1 MRSMRAY
8 DFYSL
13 LQGDRFSLIYMG
25 EFDDDLTSLL
35 MRIQETSSDEG
46 RSTKKRVSYL
56 IAECFQNIIR
66 HTDEETDERAEFTRK
81 MFLMRNVKGTHYLAS
96 TNPVENDHVDPLI
109 NSIES
114 LKKLSE
120 EELKKLYLMALGNNV
135 LSEKGGGGLGLIEM
149 ARKTKNAP
157 QYHFKPINEEYSN
170 FFLQLVMDG
179 ESAEDKHVEVDDVVR
194 LYDEMVREN
203 IVLLRKGDF
212 SQESI
217 LPLFQLFE
225 SNLQLKK
232 EDLVF
237 KKKSLYILI
246 ELLQNMNRHAVP
258 VNGSKE
264 GLFMISME
272 DNSYTMETGN
282 FISNEDAE
290 SLKNHLESLQGLDK
304 IALAKRYKEQL
315 LNNSIHE
322 DQGAGIGIIEMF
334 RQSDGELKFEF
345 KKVDEKNSFVSLKAT
360 L

>member
-1 MRSMRAY
+1 
-8 DFYSL
+8 
-13 LQGDRFSLIYMG
+13 MG

-46 RSTKKRVSYL
+46 RSTKKRLSYL

-66 HTDEETDERAEFTRK
+66 HSDEETDEKVEFKSK
-81 MFLMRNVKGTHYLAS
+81 MFMMRQALGTHYLVS
-96 TNPVENDHVDPLI
+96 TNPVENNNIEYLKQTL
-109 NSIES
+109 ES
-114 LKKLSE
+114 LKNLSE
-120 EELKKLYLMALGNNV
+120 DELKEMYIKALGNNT
-135 LSEKGGGGLGLIEM
+135 LSDKGGGGLGLIEM

-157 QYHFKPINEEYSN
+157 LYAFEPINDEYSN
-170 FFLQLVMDG
+170 FFFQLFMDG
-179 ESAEDKHVEVDDVVR
+179 QDSDASYAPVEEAIQ
-194 LYDEMVREN
+194 LYRDLLSEK

-246 ELLQNMNRHAVP
+246 ELLQNMNRHAVEI
-258 VNGSKE
+258 NGSKE
-264 GLFMISME
+264 GLFTISL
-272 DNSYTMETGN
+272 NNGVYTMETGN
-282 FISNEDAE
+282 FIHKTKADKLSE
-290 SLKNHLESLQGLDK
+290 HLESLQGLDK
-304 IALAKRYKEQL
+304 IQLSKRYKEQL
-315 LNNSIHE
+315 LDNSIRE

-334 RQSDGELKFEF
+334 RQSDGEIIYKFDE
-345 KKVDEKNSFVSLKAT
+345 VDDEKSFFTLKAT